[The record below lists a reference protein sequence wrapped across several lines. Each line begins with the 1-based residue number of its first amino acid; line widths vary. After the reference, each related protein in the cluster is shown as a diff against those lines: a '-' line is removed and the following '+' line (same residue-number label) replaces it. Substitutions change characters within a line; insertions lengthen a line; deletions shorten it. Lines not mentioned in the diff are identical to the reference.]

1 MKMEYDIVV
10 IGGGILGLSVAK
22 EIIDKNPEIKLL
34 VLEKENTLASHQTGR
49 NSGVIHSGIYYEP
62 DSKKSEYC
70 IKGGQKIKNYCKKN
84 GIPLK
89 KVGKMIMATGQ
100 KDMDVLYF
108 LKKRAEYLGLNHSLL
123 NSAKSKEVE
132 PHAHCIESIFFP
144 DVCITDY
151 AAICQC
157 VKKELEQKGVDV
169 LFSSKVDSVQCDIA
183 NSYIQV
189 RGKTYV
195 SKNVINC
202 TGVHADSFLRQSHR
216 KDVRI
221 IPFKGVYWK
230 ASAPKISTNLYPVP
244 NLKLPFLGVHFTP
257 TINNEVLIGPNAFL
271 SFDKEGYGNCDF
283 DIKDTYD
290 IFSFSG
296 FWNFFQKNFNA
307 CINELKNSSR
317 KSTWKSARLMCPSLA
332 FDAIRYHSSG
342 IRAQAMTKD
351 GKLCDDFVFFSQ
363 GNVLNVIN
371 APSPAATSSFEIAKH
386 IVGKIDL

>member
-1 MKMEYDIVV
+1 MEYDIVV

-144 DVCITDY
+144 DVC
-151 AAICQC
+151 
-157 VKKELEQKGVDV
+157 L
-169 LFSSKVDSVQCDIA
+169 S
-183 NSYIQV
+183 
-189 RGKTYV
+189 
-195 SKNVINC
+195 
-202 TGVHADSFLRQSHR
+202 
-216 KDVRI
+216 
-221 IPFKGVYWK
+221 
-230 ASAPKISTNLYPVP
+230 
-244 NLKLPFLGVHFTP
+244 
-257 TINNEVLIGPNAFL
+257 LI
-271 SFDKEGYGNCDF
+271 
-283 DIKDTYD
+283 
-290 IFSFSG
+290 
-296 FWNFFQKNFNA
+296 
-307 CINELKNSSR
+307 
-317 KSTWKSARLMCPSLA
+317 
-332 FDAIRYHSSG
+332 
-342 IRAQAMTKD
+342 
-351 GKLCDDFVFFSQ
+351 
-363 GNVLNVIN
+363 
-371 APSPAATSSFEIAKH
+371 H
-386 IVGKIDL
+386 I